1 MLLRGKKKKTLTL
14 KDLSH
19 FQYQSRLIYMHIAVQ
34 TTQKKCMMLGK
45 VFQN

>member
-1 MLLRGKKKKTLTL
+1 MLLRGKKKKTLIL

-19 FQYQSRLIYMHIAVQ
+19 FQYQSSYIYAYRSSNY
-34 TTQKKCMMLGK
+34 TKKCMMLGK